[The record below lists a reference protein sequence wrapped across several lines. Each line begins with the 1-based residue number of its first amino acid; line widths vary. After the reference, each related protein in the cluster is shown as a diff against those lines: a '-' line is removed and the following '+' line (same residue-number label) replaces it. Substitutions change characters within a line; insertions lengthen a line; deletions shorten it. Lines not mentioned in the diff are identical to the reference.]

1 MGFPHED
8 EHFRDLLE
16 ATASSA
22 GIAVPLVEKDYWVTH
37 VLWSIQQV
45 PLELW
50 FKGGTSLSKGFQ
62 LIKRFSED
70 LDLKL
75 HHAQLPAVGNWTSEG
90 AKHRQSRQAFFEGL
104 RPRLVVPGAAGVDM
118 ELPQDEQWRSANY
131 RVLYPGSF
139 LEHLPGGMR
148 TYVLLEVG
156 NARVRPFVERDLTSF
171 VHDFLVER
179 SQLSEYTDNR
189 PRGVRCIHP
198 LVTLLEKLEAIS
210 RHFAGGKP
218 APGYVRHYEDA
229 AAIIRGTLPAL
240 DSTPAEL
247 YAQMSASKD
256 LRRVLSAADAAFV
269 PGTGPSWEALT
280 SAHTAIEPMYWGPRH
295 SLETAC
301 EAIRGWIG
309 AHLSQEL
316 DRG

>member
-8 EHFRDLLE
+8 VHFRDLLE
-16 ATASSA
+16 ATANHL

-37 VLWSIQQV
+37 ALWSIQQV

-90 AKHRQSRQAFFEGL
+90 ARQRQIRQAFFEEL
-104 RPRLVVPGAAGVDM
+104 RPRLVVPGAMGVDM
-118 ELPQDEQWRSANY
+118 ELPQDEHWRSANY

-139 LEHLPGGMR
+139 LEQLPGGMR
-148 TYVLLEVG
+148 SYVLLEVG
-156 NARVRPFVERDLTSF
+156 NARVTPFVERDLTSF
-171 VHDFLVER
+171 VHDFLIER
-179 SQLSEYTDNR
+179 SQLSDYTDNR

-210 RHFAGGKP
+210 RHFAGGRP

-229 AAIIRGTLPAL
+229 AAIIQGPLPAL

-247 YAQMSASKD
+247 YSQMRDSKD
-256 LRRVLSAADAAFV
+256 LRRALSAEDAAFA
-269 PGTGPSWEALT
+269 PGSGSSWDALV
-280 SAHTAIEPMYWGPRH
+280 SSHTAIDPMYWGPRI
-295 SLETAC
+295 SLEAAC
-301 EAIRGWIG
+301 AAVRGWIG
-309 AHLSQEL
+309 MHLPP
-316 DRG
+316 GA